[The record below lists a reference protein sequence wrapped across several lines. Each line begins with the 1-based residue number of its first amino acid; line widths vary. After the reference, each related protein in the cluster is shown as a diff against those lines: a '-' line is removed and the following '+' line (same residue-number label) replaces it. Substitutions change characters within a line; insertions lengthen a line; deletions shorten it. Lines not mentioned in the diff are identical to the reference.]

1 MKLSLKN
8 LLFLVFVFVLFWVP
22 PLDPDLGW
30 HLRYGQQIFE
40 QGRVFGDNTI
50 GYFLTDHIWTLNYSR
65 YQWLIFVLEKY
76 IGVWSLAVVQSAL
89 MVVMFGV
96 IKKIFKLDLISGVL
110 VVLYFWL
117 LSLPVVG
124 LGLRPQVLSTIF
136 LVFSLAILIK
146 RRWWWLVPLSFVWA
160 NSHGAFILELI
171 VMSVYFGQLLVKK
184 DKEMLKFGLIGLL
197 VMGVS
202 LINTFGVGIYAEA
215 FRHSWYPLNKL
226 IAEWLPP
233 GNLGIAL
240 ILATVSVVAMAVVG
254 MIYKNKRALFKKGDW
269 LFLTVSWLFFLGLA
283 FKARRNLSLFGVASI
298 FLVLNMVKVKIKDGW
313 WAWVIVSVL
322 IVFIVTKNGMLDKK
336 IDWAL
341 IEKERSY
348 PMGAIEYL
356 KTNDT
361 CQNIYNTYEWGGY
374 LVWKIPSKKFF
385 VDGRMPAWDN
395 VEKKSPYTIYLEII
409 QARPGWSDRV
419 IGYGTDCLLISK
431 GTFLDL
437 EIRDE
442 TKNWGDIWRTVYED
456 EKSVVY
462 GLAK

>member
-1 MKLSLKN
+1 MNLKN
-8 LLFLVFVFVLFWVP
+8 ILFLVFVLILFWVA

-30 HLRYGQQIFE
+30 HLRYGQKIFE
-40 QGRVFGDNTI
+40 EGQVYRDNSI
-50 GYFLTDHIWTLNYSR
+50 GYFLTDHLWTLNYSL

-76 IGVWSLAVVQSAL
+76 VGVWSLSVVQSAL
-89 MVVMFGV
+89 MVAMFGV
-96 IKKIFKLDLISGVL
+96 IKKIFKLDLISEVM

-124 LGLRPQVLSTIF
+124 LGLRPQVLSTVF
-136 LVFSLAILIK
+136 LVLTYAILIK
-146 RRWWWLVPLSFVWA
+146 RRWWWLIPLSLVWA
-160 NSHGAFILELI
+160 NAHGAFILELI
-171 VMSVYFGQLLVKK
+171 VMSTYFGQLLIKK
-184 DKEMLKFGLIGLL
+184 DRQIVKFGLIGLL
-197 VMGVS
+197 VVGVS
-202 LINTFGVGIYAEA
+202 LINPFGVGIYEEA
-215 FRHSWYPLNKL
+215 LRHSWYPLNQL

-233 GNLGIAL
+233 ANSGIAL
-240 ILATVSVVAMAVVG
+240 ILITISVVAMTIVSLT
-254 MIYKNKRALFKKGDW
+254 YKNKKAVLKKNNF
-269 LFLTVSWLFFLGLA
+269 LFLIVSWLFFLGLA

-298 FLVLNMVKVKIKDGW
+298 FMVMNLVKVKIKEGW
-313 WAWVIVSVL
+313 LVWVAVCLL
-322 IVFIVTKNGMLDKK
+322 IVFIVARTDILSKK
-336 IDWAL
+336 VDWAL

-356 KTNDT
+356 KTDNK

-374 LVWKIPSKKFF
+374 LVWKLPQKKFF

-395 VEKKSPYTIYLEII
+395 LEKKSPYTIYLEII

-419 IGYGTDCLLISK
+419 TGYGTDCLMISK

-442 TKNWGDIWRTVYED
+442 TKNWKDTWKIVYED
-456 EKSVVY
+456 EKSVIY

>member
-1 MKLSLKN
+1 M
-8 LLFLVFVFVLFWVP
+8 FLVFVFVLFWTA

-40 QGRVFGDNTI
+40 EGRVFRDNSI
-50 GYFLTDHIWTLNYSR
+50 GYFLIEHIWTLNYSL

-76 IGVWSLAVVQSAL
+76 VGVWSLSVVQSAL
-89 MVVMFGV
+89 MMAMFGV

-124 LGLRPQVLSTIF
+124 LGLRPQVLSTVF

-146 RRWWWLVPLSFVWA
+146 RRWWWLVPLSFMWA
-160 NSHGAFILELI
+160 NSHGAFILELM
-171 VMSVYFGQLLVKK
+171 VMSIYFGQLLVKK
-184 DKEMLKFGLIGLL
+184 DKEILKFGLIGLL
-197 VMGVS
+197 VVGVS
-202 LINTFGVGIYAEA
+202 LINPFGVGIYQEA
-215 FRHSWYPLNKL
+215 LRHSWYPLNQL

-233 GNLGIAL
+233 ANLGIVMIL
-240 ILATVSVVAMAVVG
+240 ITISGLAVVAVG
-254 MIYKNKRALFKKGDW
+254 VGVKKKNL
-269 LFLTVSWLFFLGLA
+269 LFLAVSWLFFLGLA

-298 FLVLNMVKVKIKDGW
+298 FLVLNMVKVKIKEGW
-313 WAWVIVSVL
+313 WVWVIVSAL
-322 IVFIVTKNGMLDKK
+322 TVFILVKNGMLDKK
-336 IDWAL
+336 ADWDL
-341 IEKERSY
+341 IEKERGY

-356 KTNDT
+356 KTDDK

-374 LVWKIPSKKFF
+374 LVWKMPQKKFF
-385 VDGRMPAWDN
+385 VDGRMPTWDN
-395 VEKKSPYTIYLEII
+395 AEKKSPYTIYLEII

-437 EIRDE
+437 ELRDE
-442 TKNWGDIWRTVYED
+442 SKNWQDTWRTVYED

-462 GLAK
+462 DLAK